1 MAKNAL
7 VKMTIGQLKAEI
19 ARRQKNLSRLR
30 KKRAG
35 LVKQLDGI
43 DKEIAETAGKAEK
56 KPVKKKPAKK
66 KATRAKNKM
75 SLVEALAG
83 VLKGKSGVA
92 INEAVAGV
100 LAAGYK
106 STSKEFKL
114 IVNQTL
120 SKNPVFRKVSRGVY
134 ALQEGKRKAAGKKA
148 KKVAKK
154 KVRKTAKKKMAK
166 GTGKK
171 K

>member
-1 MAKNAL
+1 MAKSAL
-7 VKMTIGQLKAEI
+7 AKMTIGQLQAEVV
-19 ARRQKNLSRLR
+19 RRQKNLSRLR

-43 DKEIAETAGKAEK
+43 AKEIAEAIGKARK
-56 KPVKKKPAKK
+56 KQVKKVPAKRK
-66 KATRAKNKM
+66 VKRAKNKM

-92 INEAVAGV
+92 ITEAVAGV

-120 SKNPVFRKVSRGVY
+120 SKSPKFRKVARGVY
-134 ALQEGKRKAAGKKA
+134 ALQGEHKTAGKKA
-148 KKVAKK
+148 EKVAKE
-154 KVRKTAKKKMAK
+154 
-166 GTGKK
+166 
-171 K
+171 